1 MELREFIE
9 KYKVLLVILAIIGI
23 ALYSSGGTFSLFQ
36 WWGYGCNSIVGSISK
51 VDFLNYDSTLKK
63 SAWLINL
70 VNVPAGADCL
80 VIGNNYIKDTEENTQ
95 ARNNLYIKTEQ
106 IDSKCYYPVTYYDYP
121 IEKMSLYY
129 EKKFFYAGTDIDS
142 EFEKWKDTN
151 CANGYAF
158 MGPTEWK
165 IVGADVLFSCVT
177 LNDVAIGKGNI
188 GTAEY
193 RFASKI
199 CVSNGE
205 EEECAVLGTAQIGTE
220 TEFVQLSDYIGDVG
234 FAKWMGNLATGKQ
247 CFDFEGYSLVYTTNN
262 EWVGTKE
269 EYIEKYDYY
278 RSNLIANLN
287 NCLSKESIDEAVT
300 CLKKVKGDGTAESQ
314 WHHGLNYYADL
325 IVYAN
330 PYIKELNTPINNLI
344 KNKNDKYSSSLEYD
358 TEFAIQ
364 YPSFSLTLDAD
375 WVGIYR
381 PEGKP
386 KIISCEDVEGSPR
399 EDGMIVVKVKNVAD
413 GVGYFAGTINCPP
426 EISLDNTFDEIE
438 NGLAKNE
445 QGTLT
450 FYFKYPAVNQKT
462 QSKCS
467 VVVYD
472 KNKPENRD
480 YCYPTITTNPASMCP
495 EGWMRCLGNAVQVCK
510 SNKWITLKYCD
521 AGCRQY
527 MEDSIQKAECISKPV
542 PSCGNGI
549 CEPEKGETP
558 QTCPEDCGYPECDY
572 GCEWWDIACKFSEFM
587 CKASKFLSGIIM
599 FAGFGIGVLIII
611 WLVFKIISK
620 KIW

>member
-1 MELREFIE
+1 MELKDFIE
-9 KYKVLLVILAIIGI
+9 KYKVLLIILAIIVV
-23 ALYSSGGTFSLFQ
+23 ALSSSGGTFSLFQ
-36 WWGYGCNSIVGSISK
+36 WWGYGCNSIVSSISK
-51 VDFLNYDSTLKK
+51 VDFLNYDSTLRK

-80 VIGNNYIKDTEENTQ
+80 VIGSDYIKDTEENTQ
-95 ARNNLYIKTEQ
+95 AKNNLYIKTEQ
-106 IDSKCYYPVTYYDYP
+106 VDSKCYYPVTFYDHP
-121 IEKMSLYY
+121 IEKMGLYY
-129 EKKFFYAGTDIDS
+129 EKKFFLVGADVES
-142 EFEKWKDTN
+142 EFEKWKDTY

-165 IVGADVLFSCVT
+165 VIGADVLFSCVT
-177 LNDVAIGKGNI
+177 LDEVAIGEGKI

-199 CVSNGE
+199 CVSNGK
-205 EEECAVLGTAQIGTE
+205 EEECAVLGTAQIGTGG
-220 TEFVQLSDYIGDVG
+220 EFVQLSDYIGDIG
-234 FAKWMGNLATGKQ
+234 FAKWMGNLVTGKQ

-262 EWVGTKE
+262 EWVGTEE
-269 EYIEKYDYY
+269 EYINEYDHY
-278 RSNLIANLN
+278 RREWSSNLES
-287 NCLSKESIDEAVT
+287 CFSSSSIDKTIE
-300 CLKKVKGDGTAESQ
+300 CLENLTKT
-314 WHHGLNYYADL
+314 LNYWAD
-325 IVYAN
+325 VVVRAN
-330 PYIKELNTPINNLI
+330 PYIEELNTLLNDLI

-364 YPSFSLTLDAD
+364 YPSFSLTIDAD
-375 WVGIYR
+375 WVGVYR

-399 EDGMIVVKVKNVAD
+399 EDGAIIVKVKNVAE
-413 GVGYFAGTINCPP
+413 GIGYFVGTITCPP
-426 EISLDNTFDEIE
+426 EISLDNTFDEVE
-438 NGLAKNE
+438 LKENE
-445 QGTLT
+445 QGELK

-472 KNKPENRD
+472 RNNPENRD
-480 YCYPTITTNPASMCP
+480 YCYPTITTNPASVCP

-521 AGCRQY
+521 IGCREY
-527 MEDSIQKAECISKPV
+527 MEDNIQKAECISKPV

-549 CEPEKGETP
+549 CEPEKGENP
-558 QTCPEDCGYPECDY
+558 QTCPEDCGRPECDF
-572 GCEWWDIACKFSEFM
+572 GCEWWDIACKFREFM
-587 CKASKFLSGIIM
+587 CKVQRFAWGILM

-620 KIW
+620 KL